1 MKNIQNKTKLK
12 IMIFVLISVIILGVG
27 YATLTAINLIIS
39 GNAGGRTKELN
50 YEVKFMS
57 VEGVT
62 PQFHSDYEGVSGT
75 ATVTSD
81 TTATFSVTGFTVEG
95 QTATAKYKVKNSSTG
110 VGTRISLNLEYTNT
124 EYFKVREYIEDTE
137 LKAGEETEVTVTVEL
152 YQLPLES
159 NTTVTTS
166 INARL
171 IAEPINNGSATGN
184 TGAVEGQLSTKYKYS
199 ISQNTIGN
207 EWGEWSGEQPSYEA
221 AKIEFGH
228 PTAIAHIIKN
238 GHIDSSYVVFEYNNE
253 IHHIRGG
260 VNESDQVNKPVY
272 DTDVS
277 ELKTIFGGEGVWQS
291 YCNMNEYDTFSCRFN
306 GLIISVSPYGIT
318 ELFEDN
324 GHFSCDIDN
333 NGYSRCREF

>member
-1 MKNIQNKTKLK
+1 MKNIQNKKKLQV
-12 IMIFVLISVIILGVG
+12 IIFVLIAVTALGVG

-152 YQLPLES
+152 YQLPFES

-171 IAEPINNGSATGN
+171 IAEPINNGGATGN
-184 TGAVEGQLSTKYKYS
+184 DSASVGELTSKYKYS
-199 ISQNTIGN
+199 ISNNQLGQALN
-207 EWGEWSGEQPSYEA
+207 GELSSFDVAKTTFGYPISSAYIVSGGVITETYVAFE
-221 AKIEFGH
+221 
-228 PTAIAHIIKN
+228 KN
-238 GHIDSSYVVFEYNNE
+238 NKVYYL
-253 IHHIRGG
+253 RGG
-260 VNESDQVNKPVY
+260 VNEY
-272 DTDVS
+272 DLS
-277 ELKTIFGGEGVWQS
+277 ERTIYDENSTILKEVFGPNWQS
-291 YCNMNEYDTFSCRFN
+291 VCDDYTTQISCSSGDLYAFVNVDGRVWVEGDHYEYECGINDAGGSYCRHDQ
-306 GLIISVSPYGIT
+306 
-318 ELFEDN
+318 
-324 GHFSCDIDN
+324 H
-333 NGYSRCREF
+333 